1 MSFSQDIKDEIL
13 EQDISKECCVLAE
26 RYGELITTPES
37 KKIEVAK
44 IHRMLENK
52 CCIAAF
58 IKGVFLGSGCIVE
71 PKSEYHLELSMQE
84 EEKVEIVC
92 RFLKKMKLRPKYVK
106 RTNGYVIYIKESE
119 QISRFLSYLQTN
131 KALLYFEQVRVE
143 KDVKNNINR
152 YTNCEAANIAK
163 TAKTSVKHID
173 AINYLRKHKIFEQL
187 PITLQ
192 EVAELRE
199 KHSEDSLDEL
209 ASKSKQKL
217 SKSGVNHRLTKLI
230 KIANTHKETGEI
242 IK

>member
-13 EQDISKECCVLAE
+13 EQDIEKECCVLAE

-37 KKIEVAK
+37 KKIEVVK

-52 CCIAAF
+52 CCIASF
-58 IKGVFLGSGCIVE
+58 IKGVFLGSGCIVD

-92 RFLKKMKLRPKYVK
+92 RFLKKMKLRPKYVE
-106 RTNGYVIYIKESE
+106 RVNGYVIYIKESE
-119 QISRFLSYLQTN
+119 QIARFLAYLQAN
-131 KALLYFEQVRVE
+131 RALLYFEQIRVE

-152 YTNCEAANIAK
+152 YTNCETANIAK

-173 AINYLRKHKIFEQL
+173 AINYLKKVKVYDEIAEGL
-187 PITLQ
+187 KV
-192 EVAELRE
+192 VAELRE
-199 KHSEDSLDEL
+199 KHPEDSLDEL
-209 ASKSKQKL
+209 ASKSKPKL
-217 SKSGVNHRLTKLI
+217 SKSGINHRLTKI
-230 KIANTHKETGEI
+230 VKIADAYKSTGEI